1 MIFQSIL
8 FPGPG
13 DADGRE
19 ARQAPDF
26 FADLNL
32 DQIVQAV
39 TDGWQEYDLV
49 PFFQAP
55 LDDLDVIAY
64 RQEVMRDL
72 EKADL
77 AQAVAS
83 FSTQMRTMRQLLPK
97 EDKPYYAY
105 EKERWFLAAAD
116 VYCEAVERLAR
127 ELGQLGPAS
136 RGLREL
142 AGYLARY
149 VTSPAFSELAA
160 EARRLKSVLSAIVYG
175 LVIKGDVITVRP
187 YAGEED
193 YSAAVEKTFEKFRRG
208 AVKDYLSK
216 LRGVSGANHIEA
228 QILERVALLNPD
240 VFRDLVRYHAKRAPF
255 ADPVILRFDREVQFY
270 AAYLAHIGRIRAAG
284 LAFCYPAV
292 SRASKEVACRDTFDL
307 ALAAKLVHERA
318 PVVTNDFFLRGAE
331 RIIVVTGP
339 NQGGKTTFAR
349 TFGQLHYLASLG
361 CPVPGTQARLFVCDR
376 LFSHFERQEDVAS
389 LRGKLQD
396 DLLRIRNILDHAT
409 PRSIIVM
416 NEIFSSTSLNDAL
429 FLSRRVMT
437 RMSRLDLLGVCVTFL
452 DELASFDEKTVSM
465 VSAVD
470 PDNPVER
477 TYRIERRP
485 ADGLAYAM
493 AIARK
498 HRVTYDDLRKRIG
511 T

>member
-1 MIFQSIL
+1 MSFQSIL
-8 FPGPG
+8 FPGRG
-13 DADGRE
+13 DAADLE
-19 ARQAPDF
+19 AARAPDF

-32 DQIVQAV
+32 DQIVQSV

-49 PFFQAP
+49 PFFRAP
-55 LDDLDVIAY
+55 LDDSDVIAY

-72 EKADL
+72 ERTDL
-77 AQAVAS
+77 AQAIAS

-97 EDKPYYAY
+97 EDKHYYAY
-105 EKERWFLAAAD
+105 EKERLFLGAAH
-116 VYCEAVERLAR
+116 VYCEAVERLER
-127 ELGQLGPAS
+127 DLGQLGPAA

-142 AGYLARY
+142 GGYLAKY
-149 VTSPAFSELAA
+149 AASPAFTGLTA
-160 EARRLKSVLSAIVYG
+160 EARRLKSALSAIVYG
-175 LVIKGDVITVRP
+175 LVIKGDIVAVRP

-193 YSAAVEKTFEKFRRG
+193 YSAAVERTFEKFRRG
-208 AVKDYLSK
+208 AARDYLSR
-216 LRGVSGANHIEA
+216 LRGISGTNHIEA
-228 QILERVALLNPD
+228 QILERVALLYPE
-240 VFRDLVRYHAKRAPF
+240 VFRDLVRFHAERAPF
-255 ADPVILRFDREVQFY
+255 ADPVIVRFDREVHFY
-270 AAYLAHIGRIRAAG
+270 VAWLAHIGRIRAAG
-284 LAFCYPAV
+284 LAFCYPVV
-292 SRASKEVACRDTFDL
+292 SCASKEIACRDTYDL
-307 ALAAKLVHERA
+307 ALAAKLAHERV
-318 PVVTNDFFLRGAE
+318 PVVTNDFFLCGAE

-361 CPVPGTQARLFVCDR
+361 CAVPGSQARLFLCDR

-396 DLLRIRNILDHAT
+396 DLVRIRNILDRAT

-416 NEIFSSTSLNDAL
+416 NEIFSSTTLNDAL
-429 FLSRRVMT
+429 LLGRKVME

-452 DELASFDEKTVSM
+452 DELASFDEKSVSM

-470 PDNPVER
+470 PKDPAVR
-477 TYRIERRP
+477 THKIERRQ

-493 AIARK
+493 AIAHK
-498 HRVTYDDLRKRIG
+498 HRVTYDDLMERIG